1 MQTPSLLLQSCQDL
15 RLLKQ
20 IHAYFILSSGFDT
33 VFIASK
39 LIRLYAK
46 FNDLPSAVS
55 VLNAFP
61 HTEPMLWNS
70 IIKSQFDSGLFL
82 SAIMLYKNMREV
94 GVEHDGFTFPILNHV
109 VMSIWVDVVYAG
121 MVHCVGIRMGFGS
134 DLYFCN
140 TMMEVYA
147 KCECLG
153 HARKVFDEMP
163 NRDLVSWTS
172 MISAYVNSGDIV
184 CALNLFEGMRRVLE
198 PNSVTMMAMLQACCV
213 TEDLV
218 LGRLIQCLVVKNG
231 LLFDVGLQNWF
242 LRMYSR
248 LGGEDE
254 FVRFFSEID
263 CKNVVSWNILISFY
277 SSVGDIVKA
286 VDIFKQIMGGEV
298 PLIIETLT
306 ILISATKTSESMCLI
321 LGENLH
327 SLAIKTGLYDSI
339 LRTSLLDMYAKFGE
353 LDNSTRLF
361 NEIPNRSIITWGAMM
376 SSFIQNGHFDEAVEI
391 FSQMQA
397 AGLKPS
403 LGILKHLIDAYAHLG
418 ALQLGRGIHCYLIRI
433 YGLEICN
440 THLETSLMNMYVR
453 CGSIASARKCFDLI
467 IVKDVV
473 AWTSMIEGC
482 GAHGQGINA
491 LNLYHHMMSEE
502 VAPNSVTFLSLL
514 SACSH
519 SGLVSEGCEIFYS
532 MRSRFNIKPDL
543 EHYTCFVDL
552 LSRSTRVREAFAIIL
567 RMTNLCDGRIWGA
580 LMGACRVYGDT
591 KIAIY
596 AAHRLLE
603 LEPDNV
609 GYYTLLSNTQAS
621 VGQWHEVEKLRSVV
635 YEKDLVKKPGWSFIE
650 LNGTIHGFV
659 SGDRSHGKTDQI
671 YDLLVYLNRIE

>member
-1 MQTPSLLLQSCQDL
+1 
-15 RLLKQ
+15 
-20 IHAYFILSSGFDT
+20 
-33 VFIASK
+33 
-39 LIRLYAK
+39 
-46 FNDLPSAVS
+46 
-55 VLNAFP
+55 
-61 HTEPMLWNS
+61 MLWNS
-70 IIKSQFDSGLFL
+70 IIKSHFDSGLFL
-82 SAIMLYKNMREV
+82 SALLLYKNMREV

-109 VMSIWVDVVYAG
+109 IMSIWVDVLYAE
-121 MVHCVGIRMGFGS
+121 MVHCVGIRMGFIA

-140 TMMEVYA
+140 TMMEVYG
-147 KCECLG
+147 KCGCLVY
-153 HARKVFDEMP
+153 ARHMFDEMP

-172 MISAYVNSGDIV
+172 MISAYVNGGDVV
-184 CALNLFEGMRRVLE
+184 CALDLFEAMRRELE
-198 PNSVTMMAMLQACCV
+198 PNSVTAMVMLQACCA
-213 TEDLV
+213 TQNFV
-218 LGRLIQCLVVKNG
+218 LGRQLQCHVVKNG
-231 LLFDVGLQNWF
+231 LLLDIGLRNSF

-254 FVRFFSEID
+254 VGVFFSEID
-263 CKNVVSWNILISFY
+263 CKNVVSWNILMSFY
-277 SSVGDIVKA
+277 SSVGNILKV
-286 VDIFKQIMGGEV
+286 VDIFNKIMGEV
-298 PLIIETLT
+298 TLSIETLT
-306 ILISATKTSESMCLI
+306 ILISATATSDSGCLI

-327 SLAIKTGLYDSI
+327 SLAIKSGLYDSI
-339 LRTSLLDMYAKFGE
+339 LQTSLLDMYAKFGE
-353 LDNSTRLF
+353 LENSAKLF
-361 NEIPNRSIITWGAMM
+361 KEIPNRSIITWGAMM

-391 FSQMQA
+391 FKQMQA

-403 LGILKHLIDAYAHLG
+403 VGVLKHLIDAYAYLG
-418 ALQLGRGIHCYLIRI
+418 ALQLGKAIHCYLIRI

-440 THLETSLMNMYVR
+440 THLETSLLNMYGR

-467 IVKDVV
+467 LTKDVV
-473 AWTSMIEGC
+473 VWTSMIDVY
-482 GAHGQGINA
+482 GAHGLGIDA
-491 LNLYHHMMSEE
+491 LNLFHQMMSEE

-532 MRSRFNIKPDL
+532 MRSSFDIKPDL

-567 RMTNLCDGRIWGA
+567 RMTNLRDGRIWGA
-580 LMGACRVYGDT
+580 LMGACRVYGDN
-591 KIAIY
+591 KIANY

-609 GYYTLLSNTQAS
+609 GYYTLLSNAQAS

-659 SGDRSHGKTDQI
+659 SGDRSHNKTNEI
-671 YDLLVYLNRIE
+671 YDLLVYINRIK